1 MEDKFCINSVRDALQ
16 EGVLEIVFTKKD
28 GTERTMKCTT
38 NPELIAETAH
48 GNTPENMNKEPEP
61 DLFRVTDIDINEW
74 RSFRFD
80 QIISVKAL

>member
-1 MEDKFCINSVRDALQ
+1 MEDKICMNSVREALHD
-16 EGVLEIVFTKKD
+16 GVLEIVFTKKD

-38 NPELIAETAH
+38 RPDLVAETVH
-48 GNTPENMNKEPEP
+48 LNTPENMNKEP

-80 QIISVKAL
+80 QIVSVKAL